1 MPEER
6 KTAPWRYAMGTLGGS
21 LPFNM
26 FTTFTAFYYVNML
39 NLDMRIFASVMFFYS
54 LFDAIDNPLYGYLSD
69 RTRSRWGRRK
79 PWLLVAST
87 VFGLSFIAFFSPP
100 AFLQERGLIAYF
112 VIMMILVETSMS
124 AIQSNYNALLPDLFR
139 DKGPR
144 TKANT
149 LRTLWMLIATVIGV
163 ALVPIITDAIGFPNT
178 ALIFGA
184 ISLSAWYFVISG
196 CRESRDF
203 EQYEHPKLF
212 KSIKEIATGKR
223 FWIVAIVA
231 CLYSAAQMLMMAGIP
246 FFVEYSLGL
255 GAGETTIM
263 LGVVIGLAIL
273 SLPVWFMGIKRFT
286 LVPMWRL
293 ALAILTV
300 AFVPM
305 FFASTL
311 LVAVIGGV
319 FIGIGTGG
327 VMSTQDLVVAG
338 LLDEDKE
345 KYGQRREGIYQSIIG
360 FFVRLSGLIR
370 SLAFFLVFII
380 FGFESGDN
388 PGNNPDGASRFLLI
402 IVPITMMVGGVVV
415 SSFLRKSSD
424 EVKPQE
430 VPACDI

>member
-1 MPEER
+1 MVAEER

-26 FTTFTAFYYVNML
+26 FTTFTAFFYVNML
-39 NLDMRIFASVMFFYS
+39 NLDIRIFSLVLLFYS
-54 LFDAIDNPLYGYLSD
+54 LFDAIDSPLYGYLSD
-69 RTRSRWGRRK
+69 RTRSRFGRRK

-100 AFLQERGLIAYF
+100 AFLQDHGFVAYF

-139 DKGPR
+139 DKDPR
-144 TKANT
+144 TKANS

-163 ALVPIITDAIGFPNT
+163 ALVPVITDAIGFSST

-184 ISLSAWYFVISG
+184 VSLSVWYFVISG
-196 CRESRDF
+196 CRESRDYENF
-203 EQYEHPKLF
+203 EHPKLF

-246 FFVEYSLGL
+246 FFVEYTLGL

-263 LGVVIGLAIL
+263 LGVVIGMAIL
-273 SLPVWFMGIKRFT
+273 SLPVWYKGIKKFT
-286 LVPMWRL
+286 LTPMWRL
-293 ALAILTV
+293 ALAILTA
-300 AFVPM
+300 AFIPM
-305 FFASTL
+305 FFATTMPI
-311 LVAVIGGV
+311 AIFGGV

-345 KYGQRREGIYQSIIG
+345 KFGQRREGIYQSIIG
-360 FFVRLSGLIR
+360 FFVRLSGLFR
-370 SLAFFLVFII
+370 SLAFFLVFAIY
-380 FGFESGDN
+380 GFESGEN
-388 PGNNPDGASRFLLI
+388 PGPDPAGASRFLLV
-402 IVPITMMVGGVVV
+402 IVPITMMIGGVII
-415 SSFLRKSSD
+415 SSFMKK
-424 EVKPQE
+424 EVKT
-430 VPACDI
+430 